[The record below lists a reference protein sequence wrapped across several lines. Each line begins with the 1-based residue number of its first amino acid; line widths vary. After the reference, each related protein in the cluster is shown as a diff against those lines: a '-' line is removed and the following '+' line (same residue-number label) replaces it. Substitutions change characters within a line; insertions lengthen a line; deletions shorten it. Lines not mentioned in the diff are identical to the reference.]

1 MSDEPAGRP
10 VGRGVWY
17 SERSVMSP
25 IGLAALGLV
34 VAVAIAAAVVRAA
47 RRSLLARIR
56 AEWGQPVDR
65 PRKLDAIAA
74 SHRSRAS
81 LPGADGSLDDR
92 TWADL
97 DLDQVFAALDRTQ
110 STLGQHALYHRL
122 RTAPAGGR
130 LDVFEA
136 LVNRMS
142 ADVEARERA
151 QMALARLQDPHGYD
165 LWWLAGPG
173 GIETRP
179 WYAIFP
185 LLTAATLSVVVLA
198 FLQPGMAP
206 ALFAMLGLN
215 RRRSFRD
222 RRPHRRARGGVPT
235 ARAGHHGG
243 RVAAVSRGGRHRAVA
258 GPLRAAV
265 PRLRRLKTISRWV
278 SGNPFMLPFNPN
290 GLASAL
296 SDVVRTA
303 YEYLNLLFLLDAN
316 GVYFGAKELRRDG
329 ASLVRLISEMGE
341 IDAAISVASYRAG
354 RNDWCRPRVCGA
366 RRARRADRRPAPAPR
381 RGRAEHD
388 HAQPVTRRAR
398 HRLEHV
404 GQVHVSPHGRR
415 RRGHGADDHTCLAA
429 EYHAPIFQR
438 PELHRPV
445 RRSCW
450 PARATTSSKSRPLL
464 GLVRASA
471 DPDPHLFLLDEL
483 FRGTNAVERIAAGQ
497 AVLRELIGGGA
508 AAKPHIAIAATH
520 DGELVDLLRE
530 TFEAYHF
537 GDSVGPDGLVFSH
550 RLQPGPATTRNA
562 IALLRLHGAPD
573 RVLSR
578 AMSCAAEFG
587 SPTGHDA
594 RRAIERSGRVRLKP
608 DATGHG
614 PAKAGRHWTWSG

>member
-1 MSDEPAGRP
+1 MP
-10 VGRGVWY
+10 
-17 SERSVMSP
+17 P
-25 IGLAALGLV
+25 IALIALGLLL
-34 VAVAIAAAVVRAA
+34 AAAAGVAVVRAA

-56 AEWGQPVDR
+56 DGWGKPVDR

-92 TWADL
+92 TWIDL
-97 DLDQVFAALDRTQ
+97 DLDAVFVALDRTQ

-122 RTAPAGGR
+122 RTAPIGGR

-142 ADVEARERA
+142 ADVETRERA
-151 QMALARLQDPHGYD
+151 QMALARLQDPHGYE
-165 LWWLAGPG
+165 LWWLGAPG

-185 LLTAATLSVVVLA
+185 LLTAATLSVVALA

-215 RRRSFRD
+215 LGVRFATDGRIGALAAAFRQLA
-222 RRPHRRARGGVPT
+222 PVIT
-235 ARAGHHGG
+235 AGESLRFLEGNDIG
-243 RVAAVSRGGRHRAVA
+243 AVA

-354 RNDWCRPRVCGA
+354 RNDWCRPRFGPPGT
-366 RRARRADRRPAPAPR
+366 PAVLTAVRHPLL
-381 RGRAEHD
+381 AEAVPNTIELGPSSGVLVTGSNMSGKSTFLRTLGVTAVM
-388 HAQPVTRRAR
+388 AQTIR
-398 HRLEHV
+398 
-404 GQVHVSPHGRR
+404 
-415 RRGHGADDHTCLAA
+415 TCLAA
-429 EYHAPIFQR
+429 EYHAPIFK
-438 PELHRPV
+438 V
-445 RRSCW
+445 RSCIG
-450 PARATTSSKSRPLL
+450 RADDLVGGKSYYIVEVEAVL

-471 DPDPHLFLLDEL
+471 GPDPHMFLLDEL
-483 FRGTNAVERIAAGQ
+483 FRGTNAVERISAGQ
-497 AVLRELIGGGA
+497 AVLRELIGGPAGSGC
-508 AAKPHIAIAATH
+508 HVVVAATH
-520 DGELVDLLRE
+520 DGELVELLAG

-537 GDSVGPDGLVFSH
+537 GDAVGPGGLVFDH

-562 IALLRLHGAPD
+562 IALLRLHGAPE
-573 RVLSR
+573 RVLAR
-578 AMSCAAEFG
+578 ALTCAADLDRQRG
-587 SPTGHDA
+587 TT
-594 RRAIERSGRVRLKP
+594 L
-608 DATGHG
+608 
-614 PAKAGRHWTWSG
+614 AGR

>member
-65 PRKLDAIAA
+65 TRKLDAIAA

-130 LDVFEA
+130 PDVFEA

-142 ADVEARERA
+142 ADAEARERA

-165 LWWLAGPG
+165 LWWLGGPG
-173 GIETRP
+173 GIEARP
-179 WYAIFP
+179 WYAVFP

-198 FLQPGMAP
+198 FLQPGMVP
-206 ALFAMLGLN
+206 LLIGMLGLN
-215 RRRSFRD
+215 LGVRFATDGRIGALAAAFRQLA
-222 RRPHRRARGGVPT
+222 PVIA
-235 ARAGHHGG
+235 AGESLRFLEG
-243 RVAAVSRGGRHRAVA
+243 ADIEAVA

-329 ASLVRLISEMGE
+329 ASLVLLISEMGE
-341 IDAAISVASYRAG
+341 IDAAISVASYRGG
-354 RNDWCRPRVCGA
+354 RNDWCRPRFAAPG
-366 RRARRADRRPAPAPR
+366 APAVLTEVRHPLLSEAVPNTITLSPS
-381 RGRAEHD
+381 RGVLVTGSNMSGKSTFLRTVGVAAVM
-388 HAQPVTRRAR
+388 AQTIR
-398 HRLEHV
+398 
-404 GQVHVSPHGRR
+404 
-415 RRGHGADDHTCLAA
+415 TCLAA
-429 EYHAPIFQR
+429 EYDAPIFR
-438 PELHRPV
+438 V
-445 RRSCW
+445 RSCIG
-450 PARATTSSKSRPLL
+450 RADDLVAGKSYYIVEVEAVL

-471 DPDPHLFLLDEL
+471 EPDPHLFLLDEL
-483 FRGTNAVERIAAGQ
+483 FRGTNAVERISAGQ

-508 AAKPHIAIAATH
+508 AGKRHIAIAATH

-578 AMSCAAEFG
+578 AMSCAAELDRQRG
-587 SPTGHDA
+587 TT
-594 RRAIERSGRVRLKP
+594 L
-608 DATGHG
+608 
-614 PAKAGRHWTWSG
+614 AGR